1 MYVPHKVHINM
12 RHTKR
17 NGYASCWTQGKIL
30 SYSQKSIQYSGSLRE
45 GLFPLLYY
53 FSLQMINHLVN
64 SGGYDMEWLNSII
77 ECCIDKINGTPVE
90 RAISEEVA
98 IMKAEV
104 KLAELSAEIQKESAK
119 ITDADVK
126 ESYTSA
132 VDRIRAKQQ

>member
-1 MYVPHKVHINM
+1 
-12 RHTKR
+12 
-17 NGYASCWTQGKIL
+17 
-30 SYSQKSIQYSGSLRE
+30 
-45 GLFPLLYY
+45 
-53 FSLQMINHLVN
+53 
-64 SGGYDMEWLNSII
+64 MEWLNSIV
-77 ECCIDKINGTPVE
+77 ECCVAKINGTPVE

-132 VDRIRAKQQ
+132 VDRIRAKQQS